1 MEGQNA
7 VLSRV
12 KFESALEIQ
21 SISVQMAEVKRQL
34 GSKQNECSALIQDI
48 NSLQEQ
54 HELMVRDGV
63 SQLEALSLSRQ
74 NELDE
79 CNRVH
84 DEQLQQMRAEVEGI
98 EREKENIS
106 ASSQERIDELKDCIA
121 SERTGRAKEL
131 GDIKGQLDEFQTASS
146 HHIENAKEE
155 CLSAVLTLKQRQDC
169 MIERHCKEI
178 EQVQKIHS
186 EAEEALKSQITA
198 ATKEAKDAKTMLF
211 STIRETEGKVERALR
226 HQKDDHDEALNAL
239 ANENRIQGE
248 VVAGKMRDLS
258 NEYEALARA
267 NAKKV
272 DVIIAKDKEINEL
285 KSKMSHTTKQCEE
298 DMQSLRLQHEIEC
311 QNVAREIQAKDA
323 AAKER
328 LMAAHQ
334 QDMTTFKST
343 MQTMVDE
350 ISQLERAAK
359 EKWESRPSLPKDEEQ
374 IKSLQNEVNTLSLK
388 GEKTRE
394 QMLYFKRELENRDEN
409 FNKRFSNDGTPLRV
423 TNDNSKPTKKKSVAS
438 TTRRK
443 DRGKV
448 GAGTRKKKSSTSS
461 SSKLPKIAK

>member
-155 CLSAVLTLKQRQDC
+155 CLSAVRTLKQRQDAI
-169 MIERHCKEI
+169 MERHCKEI

-285 KSKMSHTTKQCEE
+285 KIKVR
-298 DMQSLRLQHEIEC
+298 SLCAEYI
-311 QNVAREIQAKDA
+311 A
-323 AAKER
+323 
-328 LMAAHQ
+328 
-334 QDMTTFKST
+334 
-343 MQTMVDE
+343 
-350 ISQLERAAK
+350 
-359 EKWESRPSLPKDEEQ
+359 SL
-374 IKSLQNEVNTLSLK
+374 
-388 GEKTRE
+388 
-394 QMLYFKRELENRDEN
+394 
-409 FNKRFSNDGTPLRV
+409 
-423 TNDNSKPTKKKSVAS
+423 
-438 TTRRK
+438 
-443 DRGKV
+443 
-448 GAGTRKKKSSTSS
+448 
-461 SSKLPKIAK
+461 